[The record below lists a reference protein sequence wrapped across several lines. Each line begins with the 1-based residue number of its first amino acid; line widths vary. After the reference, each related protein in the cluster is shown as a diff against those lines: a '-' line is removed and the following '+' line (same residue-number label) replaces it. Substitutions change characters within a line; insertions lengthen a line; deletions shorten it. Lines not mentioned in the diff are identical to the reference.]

1 MAENPSKKEEKIA
14 KAELLD
20 VMQKVGEKF
29 QLETGEQVDLSQFL
43 VAIYNKLLKI
53 EKAVC

>member
-1 MAENPSKKEEKIA
+1 MEKPKEEKQNA

-20 VMQKVGEKF
+20 VQQKVGELF
-29 QLETGEQVDLSQFL
+29 QLETGEQLTSSQFIL
-43 VAIYNKLLKI
+43 AIYNKLLKI

>member
-1 MAENPSKKEEKIA
+1 MEKPKEEKIA

-20 VMQKVGEKF
+20 VMQKAGEMF
-29 QLETGEQVDLSQFL
+29 QLETGEQLTSSQFL